1 MNKIF
6 SPLNKDVPGARI
18 LFTTDG
24 TKPDPF
30 QAGRTGK
37 QSTHRYI
44 GPFRLQVGNRV
55 VKAIVVSRDRLRES
69 AIATRYIDV
78 MATAQPESGGD
89 RYGGGGYISDRD
101 GGSRSSST
109 SGGDEESQFMRPPLP
124 NDIAELQGSVEGPIN
139 PVNYSGTQINV
150 WGFPTPELANYLAP
164 KQPTP
169 QMGYLTEQMIKVN
182 YILINLY
189 YKFFD

>member
-1 MNKIF
+1 M
-6 SPLNKDVPGARI
+6 
-18 LFTTDG
+18 
-24 TKPDPF
+24 
-30 QAGRTGK
+30 
-37 QSTHRYI
+37 
-44 GPFRLQVGNRV
+44 

-78 MATAQPESGGD
+78 MATAQPESGG
-89 RYGGGGYISDRD
+89 GYISDRD

-109 SGGDEESQFMRPPLP
+109 SGGDEESQFMRPPPP

-189 YKFFD
+189 YMFFD